1 MEYPRRSHPELLS
14 HYFFQLTVQAPDKSQ
29 ALSTPLCKGSGHR
42 EEKRLQEGGCLWGT
56 PQQETQ
62 RAGVF
67 SKVFQLRGSTHCSAL
82 GLAELWEGRHGSG
95 DVDPPQGVL
104 QWGLHADT
112 TSPTASTPPCPAL
125 ASGLFKLQKSVTR
138 PGAQDLM
145 EITLAFC
152 FFF

>member
-1 MEYPRRSHPELLS
+1 MCQKKQSRAPVPLLHLPYISTPRQIP
-14 HYFFQLTVQAPDKSQ
+14 SQ
-29 ALSTPLCKGSGHR
+29 ADTTMLRVLSYVEEATPG
-42 EEKRLQEGGCLWGT
+42 KRLPWI
-56 PQQETQ
+56 PHQQETR

-67 SKVFQLRGSTHCSAL
+67 SKVFQLTGSTHCSAL
-82 GLAELWEGRHGSG
+82 GLAELWEGPCGSG

-104 QWGLHADT
+104 QWGLHAGT
-112 TSPTASTPPCPAL
+112 TSLAASTPPCPAL
-125 ASGLFKLQKSVTR
+125 ASGMFKLQKSVTR